1 MSTIDSQ
8 KQDLAPPAVVTLWEL
23 DAAAIG
29 GSVFRFT
36 AQSET
41 DAALVF
47 GGVTYVPVPCRAS
60 GFGRAGRGQQRRPQI
75 ELQDA
80 AKLIL
85 AEVRSLNGLR
95 GAKLTRIRTFR
106 DHLDDGDDPDPT
118 AVWPPEVYLINR
130 RVGGDNRASLT
141 FELAN
146 SLDQAGVMIPLGTAM
161 KGFCNF
167 VYRRYDASAGAFVV
181 DAHDPCP
188 YAGAAMFDAA
198 GDAVT
203 DPAADICGKRLSDC
217 ERRFG
222 EHAVLPYRGFPGL
235 RRFDI

>member
-1 MSTIDSQ
+1 MSIDAE
-8 KQDLAPPAVVTLWEL
+8 KQSLAPSGVVTLWEL
-23 DAAAIG
+23 DATAIG
-29 GSVFRFT
+29 GSLFRFT
-36 AQSET
+36 AQSES
-41 DAALVF
+41 DASLVF

-60 GFGRAGRGQQRRPQI
+60 GFGRTARGQQRRPRI

-85 AEVRSLNGLR
+85 AEVRALDGLR

-130 RVGGDNRASLT
+130 RVSGDARTSLT

-146 SLDQAGVMIPLGTAM
+146 SLDQAGVMIPAGTAM

-167 VYRRYDASAGAFVV
+167 IYRRYDAGSEAFVV

-188 YAGAAMFDAA
+188 FTGAAMFDAE
-198 GDAVT
+198 GEAVT
-203 DPAADICGKRLSDC
+203 DPADDVCGKRLTDC
-217 ERRFG
+217 KLRFG
-222 EHAVLPYRGFPGL
+222 QTAALPYRGFPGL